1 MAWACPGLASVSQG
15 HSGSVEFLRSD
26 DVKRP
31 DMQHGAVRG
40 NGCQLCAHAA
50 ARASLTVQK
59 ARWPGL
65 VPGLAS
71 VSGRNVLPEAHFF
84 SISARQPPR
93 DRSLQALTHRWLQCS
108 LGLRLRVKVMEL
120 CSLLTQVLEL
130 HVGPHG

>member
-15 HSGSVEFLRSD
+15 HPGPVKNPRSD
-26 DVKRP
+26 DAKRP

-71 VSGRNVLPEAHFF
+71 VSGRNVLPEAHF
-84 SISARQPPR
+84 SA
-93 DRSLQALTHRWLQCS
+93 
-108 LGLRLRVKVMEL
+108 
-120 CSLLTQVLEL
+120 SLLGSHHAIEVCRL
-130 HVGPHG
+130 

>member
-15 HSGSVEFLRSD
+15 HSGSVEFPRSD
-26 DVKRP
+26 DAKRP

-71 VSGRNVLPEAHFF
+71 VSGRNLLPEAQFF
-84 SISARQPPR
+84 SVSAGQPPR
-93 DRSLQALTHRWLQCS
+93 AEQAQALPAAGASTMGSAWQQGHKIGCIYCWRRWSHQGS
-108 LGLRLRVKVMEL
+108 A
-120 CSLLTQVLEL
+120 
-130 HVGPHG
+130 